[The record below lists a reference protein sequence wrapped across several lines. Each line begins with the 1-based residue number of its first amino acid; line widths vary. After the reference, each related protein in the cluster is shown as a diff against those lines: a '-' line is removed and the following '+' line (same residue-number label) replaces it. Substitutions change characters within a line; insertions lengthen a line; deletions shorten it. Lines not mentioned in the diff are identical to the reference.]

1 MNAPSLILLT
11 AGAVLGG
18 IAFVGK
24 TTEELGA
31 DYTEMQGPPS
41 PSKDYP
47 GKPMI
52 APLGADQ
59 RLPEGITPLPRD
71 TPKKA
76 PKSSRQS
83 QR

>member
-1 MNAPSLILLT
+1 MNAPALILLT

-18 IAFVGK
+18 LAFVGR
-24 TTEELGA
+24 TTEELGE

-52 APLGADQ
+52 APLGAEP
-59 RLPEGITPLPRD
+59 RLPEGITPLPS
-71 TPKKA
+71 KA
-76 PKSSRQS
+76 PKKPTRSKRKSDR
-83 QR
+83 